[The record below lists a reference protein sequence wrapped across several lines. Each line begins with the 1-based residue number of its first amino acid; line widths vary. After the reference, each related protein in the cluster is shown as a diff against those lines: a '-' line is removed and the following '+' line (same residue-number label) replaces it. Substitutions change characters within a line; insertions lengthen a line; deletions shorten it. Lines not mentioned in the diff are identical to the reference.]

1 MESYTHRWISPA
13 IHYSY
18 LLTCESVWSVYSA
31 KNVCKKII
39 LPMIRQKRIET
50 IRRLR
55 HKYTRIDASH
65 QLDDYFYW
73 RSGFNFISQKCIE
86 DQRTKNSS
94 IPIFIDNELQ
104 YLSVEENEMFYN
116 YLVFVKYNDVVNQCP
131 MTIINRS

>member
-1 MESYTHRWISPA
+1 MNFASYT
-13 IHYSY
+13 
-18 LLTCESVWSVYSA
+18 LLVPIDLR
-31 KNVCKKII
+31 VCVERLFREKCMQKII